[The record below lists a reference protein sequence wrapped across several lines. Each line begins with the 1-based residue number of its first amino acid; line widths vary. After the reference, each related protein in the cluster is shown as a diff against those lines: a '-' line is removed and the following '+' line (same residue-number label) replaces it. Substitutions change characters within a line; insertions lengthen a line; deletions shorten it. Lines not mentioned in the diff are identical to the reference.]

1 VAGSS
6 YLKIHSLRKNRLTA
20 PPLPTAPAGRAAAA
34 AANARLRGIAYMIA
48 GVFAFAI
55 MDALMKALSVRYG
68 AMQIACLRS
77 LSSLVCLLPAI
88 LWRRSRGELQIT
100 RPILHLVRGMLGIL
114 MLASFIYGVRR
125 LSLAQAY
132 SLYLT
137 APLLMTALSVPAFHE
152 RVPPRRWLAILAG
165 LGGVLVI
172 LQPWQ
177 QGALAFLPA
186 AAIVLSTMCYAVS
199 ALLLRSLSRSN
210 GPLSLVF
217 WYLLWVGIGA
227 GVFAARAWLPL
238 QPQDTWRLAG
248 IGIAGALGQLW
259 LTEAFSRAP
268 PSVVGPFEYTA
279 LLWAFAIDRIFWS
292 ASPATSLIIG
302 GMIVVASGIF
312 VIEDERRLLL
322 ETPP

>member
-1 VAGSS
+1 M
-6 YLKIHSLRKNRLTA
+6 IHPLGKDHLTLRRST
-20 PPLPTAPAGRAAAA
+20 TAPAAHTVVAAPA
-34 AANARLRGIAYMIA
+34 ARLRGIAYMIA
-48 GVFAFAI
+48 GVVAFAI
-55 MDALMKALSVRYG
+55 MDALMKALAVRYG

-77 LSSLVCLLPAI
+77 LSSLVCLLPAL
-88 LWRRSRGELQIT
+88 LWRRSWDGLRIT
-100 RPILHLVRGMLGIL
+100 RPILHMVRGMLGIV
-114 MLASFIYGVRR
+114 MLGGFIYGVRH

-137 APLLMTALSVPAFHE
+137 APLLMTAMSVPAFHE
-152 RVPPRRWLAILAG
+152 HVPARRWLAILAG

-172 LQPWQ
+172 LQPWKH
-177 QGALAFLPA
+177 GAFAFLPA
-186 AAIVLSTMCYAVS
+186 AAVVLSTVCYAVS
-199 ALLLRSLSRSN
+199 ALLLRSLSRTN
-210 GPLSLVF
+210 GRLSLVF

-227 GVFAARAWLPL
+227 GALAAHDWLPL
-238 QPQDTWRLAG
+238 QPQDMGRLAG

-302 GMIVVASGIF
+302 GVIVVASGIF
-312 VIEDERRLLL
+312 VIEDERRLLTD
-322 ETPP
+322 TPP